1 MTGDEDAF
9 HFNLLAQS
17 KIKTLEETLR
27 LHRLDNSCQ
36 EFESWMDDKENVL
49 NTFSSDTGD
58 LDVVQ
63 AKYEV
68 KGTGDR
74 PVSAAFPS
82 HVPTRP
88 INRALKSSRTS

>member
-1 MTGDEDAF
+1 MKRPSTVYTDDGGF
-9 HFNLLAQS
+9 FWAQS

-27 LHRLDNSCQ
+27 LHRLNNSCQ
-36 EFESWMDDKENVL
+36 EFESWMDDKENIL

-68 KGTGDR
+68 TGTRDR
-74 PVSAAFPS
+74 PFSAAFLS
-82 HVPTRP
+82 HVPTSQSTVR
-88 INRALKSSRTS
+88 